1 MTYSIKPLSTL
12 NSWNM
17 LVPGSG
23 TIRRYGLVGRT
34 VSLEGVRGLGNE
46 TFLLTMWEPVFS

>member
-1 MTYSIKPLSTL
+1 
-12 NSWNM
+12 M